1 MMYFWSTLDF
11 MHLKGTCLRVCSV
24 NTGIGKTKA
33 YLKRLIILQIE
44 MGAHIFLTFSNDTN
58 AKNTIV
64 GTNKMFL
71 IPVLELDL
79 LLLFYI
85 RIKKCFVI

>member
-1 MMYFWSTLDF
+1 
-11 MHLKGTCLRVCSV
+11 
-24 NTGIGKTKA
+24 
-33 YLKRLIILQIE
+33 